1 MGYIGREIDGLINQ
15 DLHPAGRAL
24 RPTYRECGKSAPA
37 QIDWLAA
44 GCWLMKACNLRRN
57 IRAAWLTSS

>member
-1 MGYIGREIDGLINQ
+1 MGYIGRENDGLINQ
-15 DLHPAGRAL
+15 GLHLADRAL

-37 QIDWLAA
+37 QIVWLAA
-44 GCWLMKACNLRRN
+44 RCWLMKACNIRRN

>member
-1 MGYIGREIDGLINQ
+1 MGYIGKENDGLINQ

-24 RPTYRECGKSAPA
+24 RPAYREGRKSAQA
-37 QIDWLAA
+37 QIVWLTAR
-44 GCWLMKACNLRRN
+44 CWLMNPCKTTRN